1 MKILFFING
10 IYLGGKERRLVE
22 LMKQIKLN
30 PQFEFQLVVMN
41 SEINY
46 KDILD
51 LNIKIHYL
59 IRKSKKDLS
68 VFPPLYSIC
77 KEFKPDVMHCWD
89 GMTAIYSAPVCKLL
103 HIKLINGMVV
113 NCPSRRNILN
123 KKILRAKLAFPFSD
137 VIIGNSKAGL
147 KAYNAPIK
155 KSIVIY
161 NGYNFKRSE
170 NLLEKKSIRQQLNIH
185 TKYIIGMVATFSK
198 SKDYNTYF
206 KAASI
211 VLRKRNDITFMA
223 IGNNTDSLAA
233 QGLVDQQFKDHFRL
247 LGKKSN
253 IESFI
258 NVFDIGVLATFTE
271 GISNS
276 IMEYMALGKP
286 VIATFGSGTN
296 EIVENHETGFLV
308 KVSDPQ
314 DLANKIE
321 FLLNNIAQG
330 FQMGLKGQ
338 QRIKNNFSI
347 NCMIEKYTAVYK
359 NILSDSSRTKI
370 KYIDGLTGNLSP

>member
-22 LMKQIKLN
+22 LMKQLKLN
-30 PQFEFQLVVMN
+30 PQFEFELVVMD

-68 VFPPLYSIC
+68 VFPALYSIC
-77 KEFKPDVMHCWD
+77 KSFKPDVIHCWD
-89 GMTAIYSAPVCKLL
+89 GMTAIYSVPVCKLL

-123 KKILRAKLAFPFSD
+123 KKLLRAKLAFPFSN

-147 KAYNAPIK
+147 KAYSAPAN

-170 NLLEKKSIRQQLNIH
+170 NLLEKSSIRQQLNIH
-185 TKYIIGMVATFSK
+185 TKFIIGMVATFSK
-198 SKDYNTYF
+198 SKDYDTYF

-211 VLRKRNDITFMA
+211 VLRKRIDITFLA
-223 IGNNTDSLAA
+223 IGNNTDSSAA
-233 QGLVDQQFKDHFRL
+233 QELVDQQFRDYFKL
-247 LGKKSN
+247 LGKKPD

-258 NVFDIGVLATFTE
+258 NVLDIGILATFTE

-296 EIVENHETGFLV
+296 EIVKNNETGLLV

-314 DLANKIE
+314 DLADKIE
-321 FLLNNIAQG
+321 ILLNNTAQST
-330 FQMGLKGQ
+330 QMGLKGQ
-338 QRIKNNFSI
+338 QRIKKNFSI
-347 NCMIEKYTAVYK
+347 DCMIEKYTAVYK
-359 NILSDSSRTKI
+359 TF
-370 KYIDGLTGNLSP
+370 